1 MEKLTFVIPTLLGV
15 EGLTADELRRM
26 GMAEVRVENGR
37 VFCQGSPADIPRLNL
52 RLRTGERVL
61 LLLGTFPAA
70 TFEELFQ
77 GTYGLPWEQ
86 FIPDGGAFPV
96 KGFSLSSVLHSI
108 PSCQSIIKKAVA
120 MRLGQVYHKNTLPE
134 DGPVHQIQFSLMK
147 DVASLML
154 DTTGPGLYKRGYRAV
169 GVAAPLRETLA
180 AALVILSG
188 YRGKDPFCD
197 PFCGS
202 GTIAIEAALIAK
214 NRAPGLNRTF
224 SAQKWTWLPSQ
235 TWVDAAG
242 EAMDLEYDG
251 DYDIWGGDIDPGA
264 VAIARENAVK
274 ADVEDLV
281 RFSLAD
287 ARNFFRA
294 EPYGRVV
301 TNPPYGQRLM
311 ERQEAEGL
319 YRDFGRAVMG
329 LPKGWRVNVLSSH
342 TEFERTFGRP
352 ADKKRKLYNGMI
364 KCDLF
369 QYNSKL
375 LNGKG
380 KGGGKGEGAP
390 K

>member
-1 MEKLTFVIPTLLGV
+1 MGKLTFAIPTLLGV

-26 GMAEVRVENGR
+26 KMENVRAENGR
-37 VFCQGSPADIPRLNL
+37 VFCEGEPKDIPRLNL

-61 LLLGTFPAA
+61 ILLGSFPAA
-70 TFEELFQ
+70 TFEELFE
-77 GTYGLPWEQ
+77 GTRKLPWER

-96 KGFSLSSVLHSI
+96 KGFSLNSALHSV
-108 PSCQSIIKKAVA
+108 PACQSIVKKAVA
-120 MRLGQVYHKNTLPE
+120 TRLGKVYHRQTLPE
-134 DGPVHQIQFSLMK
+134 TGALYQIQFSIMK

-154 DTTGPGLYKRGYRAV
+154 DTSGPGLYKRGYRAV
-169 GVAAPLRETLA
+169 GVTAPLRETLA
-180 AALVILSG
+180 AALVLLSG

-224 SAQKWTWLPSQ
+224 SAQKWSWLPSD
-235 TWVDAAG
+235 TWVEAAG

-251 DYDIWGGDIDPGA
+251 TYDIWGGDIDPA
-264 VAIARENAVK
+264 AIQVAQGNAVK

-281 RFSLAD
+281 RFQVAD
-287 ARNFFRA
+287 ARSFSRQ

-301 TNPPYGQRLM
+301 CNPPYGERLL
-311 ERQEAEGL
+311 EKQEAEVL
-319 YRDFGRAVMG
+319 YRDFGRAALG
-329 LPKGWRVNVLSSH
+329 LPTGWKLHILSSH
-342 TEFERTFGRP
+342 TEFERTFGKP

-369 QYNSKL
+369 QYGGK
-375 LNGKG
+375 KG
-380 KGGGKGEGAP
+380 KRS
-390 K
+390 